1 MKLFRIEQVIVYVLA
16 MSGHGMT
23 AADIANYINDEHLYI
38 RKDGE
43 PVSDRQVYAV
53 VCKFN
58 QIFVHRSLL
67 RDKYRLGQ
75 TINVKIININILRI
89 NTF

>member
-1 MKLFRIEQVIVYVLA
+1 

-58 QIFVHRSLL
+58 QIFVREGGLIRLL
-67 RDKYRLGQ
+67 M
-75 TINVKIININILRI
+75 
-89 NTF
+89 

>member
-58 QIFVHRSLL
+58 QIFVREGGLIRLL
-67 RDKYRLGQ
+67 MQYVDYM
-75 TINVKIININILRI
+75 
-89 NTF
+89 